1 MTQVYV
7 DATTLIALGTVGEL
21 ELLTAFDGPLVVL
34 PSIRS
39 EVTTEPARTNL
50 DRFVDRE
57 NVVTSPGA
65 TVDDE
70 RAMAVLD
77 ESEVTGDVRLIG
89 AILAHTAADEAVGV
103 VSDDRRVR
111 TVAGGFGADVTGTI
125 GTIVRAVEEGL
136 SETEATAIV
145 RRVDDHGLHMTAEL
159 RAKADE
165 LIEDAAS
172 ATNG

>member
-1 MTQVYV
+1 MTQLYL

-21 ELLTAFDGPLVVL
+21 EVMTAFDGTLTVL

-57 NVVTSPGA
+57 QVVTSPSV
-65 TVDDE
+65 TVDEE
-70 RAMAVLD
+70 RAMGVLD
-77 ESEVTGDVRLIG
+77 ASEVTGDVRLIG
-89 AILAHTAADEAVGV
+89 AVLAHTAADEAVGV

-111 TVAGGFGADVTGTI
+111 TVARGLGADVTGTL

-136 SETEATAIV
+136 SETEAKAIV
-145 RRVDDHGLHMTAEL
+145 RRVDEHGLHMTAEL
-159 RAKADE
+159 RVKAEE
-165 LIEDAAS
+165 LIEDA
-172 ATNG
+172 G